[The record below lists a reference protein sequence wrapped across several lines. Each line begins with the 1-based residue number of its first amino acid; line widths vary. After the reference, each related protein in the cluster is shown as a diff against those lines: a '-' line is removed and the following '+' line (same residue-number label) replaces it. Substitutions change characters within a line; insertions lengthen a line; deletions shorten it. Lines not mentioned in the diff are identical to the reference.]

1 MALGPLAVGD
11 LIAAMWT
18 SPRNVRLVKSA
29 RFKCR
34 VGWCLHCKS
43 HSGGGDMLFLLFYVR
58 LDEAAQGKS

>member
-1 MALGPLAVGD
+1 MALGLLAVGD

-34 VGWCLHCKS
+34 VGWCLRVSIVSLTQEGEICYFFS
-43 HSGGGDMLFLLFYVR
+43 SM
-58 LDEAAQGKS
+58 

>member
-1 MALGPLAVGD
+1 MALDPLAVGD

-34 VGWCLHCKS
+34 VGWCLRVSIVSLTQEGEICY
-43 HSGGGDMLFLLFYVR
+43 FL
-58 LDEAAQGKS
+58 SSM